1 MEKSYFSNRIVVE
14 GVVSLTSSKKLI
26 IQDIVSIF
34 IEGNSNSKNI
44 YNFYYNVNSIHFND
58 EHFWMINI
66 GETNLDTFETKNIKD
81 FLNDGNGIL
90 AHWDEFNI
98 CFITDNE
105 VTKKAIEKFCQ
116 NLKSITVNDT
126 GLFIEGRD

>member
-14 GVVSLTSSKKLI
+14 GVVSLTSSKKLV

-58 EHFWMINI
+58 E
-66 GETNLDTFETKNIKD
+66 D
-81 FLNDGNGIL
+81 F
-90 AHWDEFNI
+90 
-98 CFITDNE
+98 
-105 VTKKAIEKFCQ
+105 
-116 NLKSITVNDT
+116 
-126 GLFIEGRD
+126 